1 MQVREMVMSR
11 LSTTRNAATRK
22 SARRGLSLSAAL
34 LLGAAGL
41 LSGAPEAMAEEA
53 AAVQAEEIAVA
64 QVDASSPVAGTSDSP
79 DAAQAKDPAPVRVQV
94 IAATAQEGK
103 APGSEVDERLA
114 PLRSRLGDF
123 AFSTYKLVEEKRLE
137 LVLEKQQSLSLP
149 GGRTLHITPKHVE
162 ASGKLRVHLLVK
174 SRRARH
180 LVDADYSIEPGG
192 DILVGG
198 MRLKKG
204 GALMVAIHHG
214 E

>member
-1 MQVREMVMSR
+1 MQVREWVMSR
-11 LSTTRNAATRK
+11 RFTTRTT
-22 SARRGLSLSAAL
+22 ARGQSLLSAAL

-41 LSGAPEAMAEEA
+41 LTGGVDALAEEPA
-53 AAVQAEEIAVA
+53 LAQAEKPA
-64 QVDASSPVAGTSDSP
+64 QVQETGSAPV
-79 DAAQAKDPAPVRVQV
+79 DAASDAEQAVPAPVRVQV
-94 IAATAQEGK
+94 IAATTQEGK

-123 AFSTYKLVEEKRLE
+123 AFSTYELVEEKRLQ
-137 LVLEKQQSLSLP
+137 LVLQKQQSLSLP
-149 GGRTLHITPKHVE
+149 GGRTLQITPKLVE